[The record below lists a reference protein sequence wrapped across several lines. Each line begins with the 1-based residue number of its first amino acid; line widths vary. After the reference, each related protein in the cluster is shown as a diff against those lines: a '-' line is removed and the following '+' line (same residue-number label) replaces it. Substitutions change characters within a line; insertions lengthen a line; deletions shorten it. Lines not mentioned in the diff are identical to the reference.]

1 MSDADLWANSEDL
14 NSILENCF
22 RFVIIDKALLA
33 CLLVIELLDLRQA
46 CTKLGDRRQFPNF
59 LKAAAGT
66 VQEDLTSPGKS
77 QDEKS
82 SIKGKYNPNGTNG
95 NKTVAI
101 KSQENGMNSPKGSAS
116 PRREKL
122 KNLKHNKTELE
133 KEINDMH
140 EDTTKLETELFSTME
155 EKTKVEEELF
165 GMKHHVTKLR
175 SELFHLKLE
184 KSNLEND
191 VKKSKSQEN
200 LLQSADSDEAKLN
213 FESPNEALKGYPEL
227 SDVMEASHE
236 SNDSENSSQMSDGNE
251 NREAFLKTCMEN
263 ISKIYTFM
271 PNPEEIA
278 SEDELSDDQEPTLSD
293 ANIDDSDEE
302 IIITKLARSLRS
314 PCTSPAKEKSFEV
327 SSPNKSGKKKEVVGS
342 LKVQVG
348 SDIGDDLVSKSKEAL
363 VKQIQEL
370 KRRLHK
376 VEQELVVAQ
385 ETSDDLEEELDHKK
399 GQLAEAQETITNL
412 ENQLVEEKETCEQ
425 VRQQYFNVKNQND
438 ILDEKIKALRSELER
453 VLVRENNSFRGGSTR
468 KENPPP
474 SPTKTSVKSPLKSP
488 GKTRVSKIDLRNPPP
503 KQLTSNEME
512 VVGLIE
518 DNAELKVKL
527 EKATQEKARLEKSQK
542 LVEDKSTK
550 MKSALQVSED
560 TCKRLKND
568 LALLTKEKVKLTAEV
583 ADLRNNN
590 SNITE
595 ELQRYREKSTR
606 LEKDIEAIAYMS
618 TRLEK
623 DNKMLEMEISKME
636 SELSSWKHKHEES
649 SQEFTSLKQ
658 ERVQV
663 EKERKKVL
671 QEVESLRKEKNQL
684 LEQRFSNDKE
694 NRRKDEELKSKD
706 ERFFDL
712 ESEITEHKRLNSN
725 LQKELAGMA
734 EYQEALEKEYS
745 KALSEEER
753 LKQELAKVRSRV
765 IEVETELALVTQNTL
780 EAAADTNHSDANL
793 SLGHFSGNTNKPELN
808 KGGKTFKGT
817 PSKKFYTI
825 THTSEDEIG
834 DTSSSIA
841 ESPADESKQ
850 VEHENQL
857 LKLENGYLQQQLAES
872 EHILAMYRQD
882 LESAHDLIDKL
893 QAEVKVLK
901 TDGKNIV
908 VEEECKTPSDKDD
921 TIKEIICSENAS
933 DEYKLLEEKH
943 AELTREY
950 ELLRQQYQDAL
961 TDKEK
966 VTQEDTKEAN
976 KMDQGLL
983 SEDKTKKEVSNSKQD
998 VSRLQDRIRELEGEN
1013 SQLKITSEELSQ
1025 NEKAKRALLKSL
1037 EDEKQVKLTLQ
1048 EKINALQSE
1057 NEALRMKTEITT
1069 AHKGR
1074 KSVRRLSLDDPLT
1087 SSKEENEASRTQM
1100 PQCTNGSHG
1109 HPSQLQQTGKECD
1122 LVKTTGDN
1130 EAKMRKLQGDL
1141 FKVTSD
1147 KLKLEFELRSA
1158 KKDCE
1163 RLESDLHQSESER
1176 NLLNTQLDENIG
1188 KAANLEIRLME
1199 MRCSCE
1205 AIKDEIN
1212 TLKNEKR
1219 QESFHLHEASVCKE
1233 ILEKRLEDALR
1244 ENNLLRQ
1251 DFDTLREERRE
1262 NEKKS
1267 AKLEKDKDQLTKEIE
1282 AVKTQIRKLEQEFE
1296 ETQVRTDETREV
1308 RDETKSGKSSHPEK
1322 LSDYI
1327 KLHEEDQEQL
1337 TILRE
1342 ELENMI
1348 ADHNQIRNEF
1358 EEIKRVKESL
1368 EKQLQN
1374 MKNTEMESGEQTV
1387 ANGDDEIANGEHDNI
1402 QNCERTTF
1410 NTSEIEKHT
1419 KFLEKEK
1426 GLLEK
1431 ELTRVQEE
1439 CNNLKEKLEVLK
1451 NASENTQTQDGS
1463 RTDLEEK
1470 QEQLER
1476 ELQDLRELNQKL
1488 ENECDDSH
1496 KLIQQLEIK
1505 TKALESLQ
1513 RELHCFHEE
1522 NDRLTHEVDIIH
1534 HTSKAMTDH
1543 QHSRESLEKENSSLK
1558 QELESLK
1565 ESNRKLQMQTD
1576 DLNKELVTFKE
1587 KKQSG
1592 SSTGKINAS
1601 LQNEVER
1608 FQKMQKH
1615 LEGELAATQEKTKEL
1630 ENVNESL
1637 KKENKAVKGRI
1648 KSLEQR
1654 NEELRRKEEKKKEKA
1669 SNVEN
1674 KVKAKPKHGQSII
1687 KENKETQTVDEK
1699 DVDERD
1705 NDFQQKVVQL
1715 ENEKVHLQEELIN
1728 LREKVN
1734 IECVAVQIAP
1744 GVTIATQTTELPTE
1758 EQKMENAS
1766 TTTSLNNEDQE
1777 INIEQQSEKECAP
1790 LAEDIKGG
1798 FSVMAKEKLLLEKN
1812 ASFFVRAQMLLEQSF
1827 AKAMR
1832 ENAAL
1837 KSKVDEAENALGVL
1851 REKLHELEK
1860 KSSTVFPVADLK
1872 QNALMSND
1880 SEGDAVDDEADKK
1893 EGQQGKGKY
1902 YPTNA
1907 GGLKISVSTTDD
1919 GCQLNPTQYKVEHFP
1934 KENKHLPKDLKEL
1947 ESQKEQIEG
1956 GSMTKNEN
1964 CATSIVQT
1972 STVNDVDSCLLTS
1985 TQSEVDDLRSVKE
1998 QLLKE
2003 VESLKSQKADLESEL
2018 KLKKEN
2024 IGAPIETEKAEQH
2037 LTMSND
2043 GGCLLNPIL
2052 SEGDQL
2058 RGEKEQLINELEAIK
2073 SKMDETESGME
2084 QQRKDLAITNET
2096 EKGIQHST
2104 TTDLSYTTQSEVDR
2118 LRIEKENLLKDMEDL
2133 KSQKEE
2139 LETDMKWKIG
2149 NIGTADESDR
2159 LADKNEQENAL
2170 LKHERQT
2177 LLEELEALR
2186 NQRTFTESELKHN
2199 KESCLKQEKEIKLLL
2214 SSYNQEKESLLR
2226 ELEQTKADC
2235 RQAKEKVRELQQIES
2250 DFEDIHKNSKEAEKL
2265 IIELEKDLLSQTEM
2279 KDELRRELQTCK
2291 SKLQEIEQLETQLRT
2306 CRTENE
2312 ELLNTNMHLMEE
2324 VRKWKDENEF
2334 KNAKLQ
2340 SPKLEKQRKIS
2351 LNANRSMKR
2360 LHDQYVQTEAAIDHY
2375 VYHYEN
2381 NKTLP
2386 NVQGSLNG
2394 DLRNEN
2400 NSDAV
2405 EHLLHSSEA
2414 GIGIHKRSKGE
2425 EDKPVEPEETESPQ
2439 TTHQCVEVEMM
2450 TTFRKEST
2458 FGGVPIPIIIVSEVD
2473 DIETITKQ
2481 ERTASL
2487 SLCIEDF
2494 ESGSPN
2500 DQSTPDEEQ
2509 IKLSLDNENVNNIQ
2523 IEPLSGVAK
2532 ASEQKDEFSL
2542 AIDLAQSREGNETEP
2557 GKYKEESVTELNQE
2571 PRSQKPAL
2579 ETEKNT
2585 HDLNRQPLQSLQQIC
2600 ESEIQTHLNDKKED
2614 DIRSAHELE
2623 WTISRLKS
2631 ELLQRS
2637 EEIEKSQ
2644 HEIGLLVDENL
2655 SMKMEISSLANE
2667 CESLRTKAAVL
2678 QTQSEA
2684 VLKEQILNDEENEEL
2699 QQNLQDLMQERNSI
2713 GEAKKNLESQK
2724 ARLEIELSD
2733 AIEAREAMERELLRI
2748 RSEDTDFSKQ
2758 RLEEQLHDLS
2768 DRYAKLETVLSCVLD
2783 ENSNMTAE
2791 LSALQAENS
2800 MLKSFKIMEI
2810 ADNCTQISPRNTE
2823 DESDGEGKQPR
2834 KRGKS
2839 RGNSVSRDRLSLGD
2853 DLPNKPLPSSPA
2865 SSTPQR
2871 KCDSSVTPTQA
2882 QHSEGATT
2890 DELPV
2895 TPIIS
2900 TPGSTDM
2907 AFQPVEDRLDKE
2919 KRIERGH
2926 VLVTDTSDQG
2936 AAKPHQKAS
2945 RVGTPPSSTMPMTNK
2960 VQRAQKSN
2968 TSKNRYSLYQ
2978 DVLRRDSDDNDS
2990 SMEVHTDSSL
3000 VSVTD
3005 LDISISS
3012 DQISSEDSSIV
3023 GPEIRVLQ
3031 RMHKE
3036 LAETK
3041 CSNVLVKNEL
3051 SIIRKHNSDLQNQ
3064 VQKLLSRNNHL
3075 KTKMCDR
3082 TLSVK
3087 RMEKEVSS
3095 MTEENNRLQ
3104 QQALVLQEEMARIEK
3119 EKAKFER
3126 NISSTKAENKRLKS
3140 DLSNIKAESY
3150 RTMKE
3155 LVNLQS
3161 ENRRLQLEIER
3172 LRDDAHSLKGGFSD
3186 ESVSQELSPWGS
3198 MSHGD
3203 FRTTSRRS
3211 LQERPTKPDPTYLQ
3225 QRAASDLN
3233 FRQHKRQVESP
3244 ETQVRETYLVISNK
3258 LK

>member
-1 MSDADLWANSEDL
+1 MYLNWFVGLSDADLWANSEDL
-14 NSILENCF
+14 NSILENCL

-46 CTKLGDRRQFPNF
+46 CAKLGERRQFPNT
-59 LKAAAGT
+59 LKGAAGT
-66 VQEDLTSPGKS
+66 AQQNLTSPDKS

-82 SIKGKYNPNGTNG
+82 SVKGNYNSNGTNG
-95 NKTVAI
+95 NKTVVI
-101 KSQENGMNSPKGSAS
+101 KSQDNGMNSPKGSAS

-122 KNLKHNKTELE
+122 KNLKHTKTELE
-133 KEINDMH
+133 KEINEMH
-140 EDTTKLETELFSTME
+140 DDTTKLETELFSTME

-184 KSNLEND
+184 KSNLEKD

-200 LLQSADSDEAKLN
+200 LLQSGDLDEAKLN
-213 FESPNEALKGYPEL
+213 FESPKEALKGYPEL

-271 PNPEEIA
+271 PNPDEIA

-327 SSPNKSGKKKEVVGS
+327 SSPNKSGKKEVLGG

-348 SDIGDDLVSKSKEAL
+348 SDNGDDLGSKSKEAL

-376 VEQELVVAQ
+376 VEQELAVAQ
-385 ETSDDLEEELDHKK
+385 ETSEDLEEELDHKK

-412 ENQLVEEKETCEQ
+412 ENQLIEEKETCEQ

-453 VLVRENNSFRGGSTR
+453 VLVRENNSLSGGFKSTDSTR

-474 SPTKTSVKSPLKSP
+474 SPTKMKSPLKSP

-518 DNAELKVKL
+518 ENAELKVKL

-560 TCKRLKND
+560 ACRRLKND
-568 LALLTKEKVKLTAEV
+568 LAFLTKEKVKLTEEV

-636 SELSSWKHKHEES
+636 SELSSWKSKHEES

-663 EKERKKVL
+663 EKERKKAL

-694 NRRKDEELKSKD
+694 NRGKDEELKTKK

-712 ESEITEHKRLNSN
+712 ESEITEQKRLNSN

-734 EYQEALEKEYS
+734 EYQEALENEYS
-745 KALSEEER
+745 KAKSEEDR
-753 LKQELAKVRSRV
+753 LKQELAKVSSRV
-765 IEVETELALVTQNTL
+765 IEVETELALVTQNTN
-780 EAAADTNHSDANL
+780 EATADTNHSDANL
-793 SLGHFSGNTNKPELN
+793 SLGQEFHFSGNTNKPELN

-893 QAEVKVLK
+893 QAEVKV
-901 TDGKNIV
+901 TTVDAKNIV

-921 TIKEIICSENAS
+921 TIKEIIGDCSDNAS

-961 TDKEK
+961 TEKEK
-966 VTQEDTKEAN
+966 VAGQDTKETTN
-976 KMDQGLL
+976 LDQGLL
-983 SEDKTKKEVSNSKQD
+983 SEDKTTKKEVSNS
-998 VSRLQDRIRELEGEN
+998 VSHLQDRIKELEVEN
-1013 SQLKITSEELSQ
+1013 SQLKLTSEELSQ
-1025 NEKAKRALLKSL
+1025 NEKAKSALLKSL
-1037 EDEKQVKLTLQ
+1037 EDEKRVKLTLQ
-1048 EKINALQSE
+1048 EKIDALESE
-1057 NEALRMKTEITT
+1057 NEALRMKTEITA
-1069 AHKGR
+1069 AHKVR
-1074 KSVRRLSLDDPLT
+1074 KSVRRLSLDDPPT
-1087 SSKEENEASRTQM
+1087 SSKDENEASRAQM
-1100 PQCTNGSHG
+1100 PQCASGSHG
-1109 HPSQLQQTGKECD
+1109 HHRD
-1122 LVKTTGDN
+1122 LGKTTEDN
-1130 EAKMRKLQGDL
+1130 DAKMRKLEGDL
-1141 FKVTSD
+1141 LKVTSE

-1158 KKDCE
+1158 KSDCE

-1176 NLLNTQLDENIG
+1176 SLLNTQLDDNIQ

-1205 AIKDEIN
+1205 TIKDEIT

-1233 ILEKRLEDALR
+1233 ILEKRLEDALK
-1244 ENNLLRQ
+1244 ENNVLRQ
-1251 DFDTLREERRE
+1251 ELDTLHEERKK

-1296 ETQVRTDETREV
+1296 ETQVRTDETRDV
-1308 RDETKSGKSSHPEK
+1308 RDETKREKGLNPKKSSEYK
-1322 LSDYI
+1322 

-1337 TILRE
+1337 MILRE
-1342 ELENMI
+1342 KLEKVT
-1348 ADHNQIRNEF
+1348 ADHNHIINEF
-1358 EEIKRVKESL
+1358 EEIKLVKESL
-1368 EKQLQN
+1368 EKQLQSL
-1374 MKNTEMESGEQTV
+1374 KNTEMESGEQTV
-1387 ANGDDEIANGEHDNI
+1387 ANGDDEVANGQH
-1402 QNCERTTF
+1402 ERTTF

-1439 CNNLKEKLEVLK
+1439 CNNLKEKLELIK
-1451 NASENTQTQDGS
+1451 HASENAQTQDGS
-1463 RTDLEEK
+1463 RTDLEGK

-1476 ELQDLRELNQKL
+1476 ELEDLRELNQKL

-1543 QHSRESLEKENSSLK
+1543 QHNKESLEKENSSLK

-1565 ESNRKLQMQTD
+1565 DNNRKLQTQTE
-1576 DLNKELVTFKE
+1576 DLNNELITFKE
-1587 KKQSG
+1587 KKQS
-1592 SSTGKINAS
+1592 SSSIGKVNAS
-1601 LQNEVER
+1601 LQSEVEK

-1615 LEGELAATQEKTKEL
+1615 LEGELTATQEKTKEL
-1630 ENVNESL
+1630 ENANEAL

-1654 NEELRRKEEKKKEKA
+1654 NEELRRKDEKKKA
-1669 SNVEN
+1669 SPVEN
-1674 KVKAKPKHGQSII
+1674 KVKAKPKQGQSVI
-1687 KENKETQTVDEK
+1687 KESKETQTIDDK
-1699 DVDERD
+1699 DVEDGD
-1705 NDFQQKVVQL
+1705 KDFREKVEQL
-1715 ENEKVHLQEELIN
+1715 ENEKVQLAEQLIN
-1728 LREKVN
+1728 PKAKVN
-1734 IECVAVQIAP
+1734 SECVAVQIAP
-1744 GVTIATQTTELPTE
+1744 GVTIATQTTEFPTE
-1758 EQKMENAS
+1758 EKMENAS
-1766 TTTSLNNEDQE
+1766 TSTSLKNKDQE
-1777 INIEQQSEKECAP
+1777 VTMEQSEKESAP

-1812 ASFFVRAQMLLEQSF
+1812 ASLFARAQMLLEQSF

-1837 KSKVDEAENALGVL
+1837 KSKVNEAENVLGVL

-1860 KSSTVFPVADLK
+1860 KNSSCLPVADLK
-1872 QNALMSND
+1872 QNVLMSSD
-1880 SEGDAVDDEADKK
+1880 SEIDAEDDETVTDDDK
-1893 EGQQGKGKY
+1893 EGKKDKGKD

-1907 GGLKISVSTTDD
+1907 AEFKLSASTTDD
-1919 GCQLNPTQYKVEHFP
+1919 RCQSNPTQYKVEHLA
-1934 KENKHLPKDLKEL
+1934 KEKEHLRKDLKEL
-1947 ESQKEQIEG
+1947 ESQKEGIKRA
-1956 GSMTKNEN
+1956 SMPNNED

-1972 STVNDVDSCLLTS
+1972 SNMNDVDGCLLSS
-1985 TQSEVDDLRSVKE
+1985 TQSEVDHLRSVKE

-2003 VESLKSQKADLESEL
+2003 VENLNSQKAELESEL

-2024 IGAPIETEKAEQH
+2024 IGDPIETEKAEQY

-2043 GGCLLNPIL
+2043 NGCLLNPIL
-2052 SEGDQL
+2052 SQVDRLRGQKDQL
-2058 RGEKEQLINELEAIK
+2058 IKELEAIK
-2073 SKMDETESGME
+2073 SEKDESESDMK
-2084 QQRKDLAITNET
+2084 QQGKDIRIANET
-2096 EKGIQHST
+2096 ERGIQHSAM
-2104 TTDLSYTTQSEVDR
+2104 TDLSYPTQSEVDQ
-2118 LRIEKENLLKDMEDL
+2118 LRIEKEKLLKDMEGL
-2133 KSQKEE
+2133 KSEKEE
-2139 LETDMKWKIG
+2139 LETDLKWKME
-2149 NIGTADESDR
+2149 NIGTAHESDR
-2159 LADKNEQENAL
+2159 LADTNEEENAL
-2170 LKHERQT
+2170 LKQERQT
-2177 LLEELEALR
+2177 LLEELEVLR
-2186 NQRTFTESELKHN
+2186 NQRTLTESELKHN
-2199 KESCLKQEKEIKLLL
+2199 KESYVKQEKEIKLLL
-2214 SSYNQEKESLLR
+2214 SSYNQEKESLLQ
-2226 ELEQTKADC
+2226 ELEKQKFDC

-2250 DFEDIHKNSKEAEKL
+2250 DFDDIHKKSKEAEKL
-2265 IIELEKDLLSQTEM
+2265 VIELEKDLLSQTEM
-2279 KDELRRELQTCK
+2279 KNELRRELQTCK

-2312 ELLNTNMHLMEE
+2312 ELLNTNMQLMEE

-2334 KNAKLQ
+2334 KNTKLQ
-2340 SPKLEKQRKIS
+2340 SPKMEKQRKIS
-2351 LNANRSMKR
+2351 LNANPSTKR
-2360 LHDQYVQTEAAIDHY
+2360 LQDQYVQTEAAIDHY
-2375 VYHYEN
+2375 VNH
-2381 NKTLP
+2381 
-2386 NVQGSLNG
+2386 VQDSLNE

-2400 NSDAV
+2400 NSDDV
-2405 EHLLHSSEA
+2405 GHLSHSSEA
-2414 GIGIHKRSKGE
+2414 GIGFHKTNKGG
-2425 EDKPVEPEETESPQ
+2425 EDGAVEPEKTEFAQSN
-2439 TTHQCVEVEMM
+2439 HQCVEVEVM
-2450 TTFRKEST
+2450 TTFSKVGT

-2473 DIETITKQ
+2473 DVDTITIQ
-2481 ERTASL
+2481 EKAASL

-2509 IKLSLDNENVNNIQ
+2509 MKLSLDKENASDIQ
-2523 IEPLSGVAK
+2523 RERLHDVAR
-2532 ASEQKDEFSL
+2532 ASEQKEELSL
-2542 AIDLAQSREGNETEP
+2542 AIDLPQSREGTFQ
-2557 GKYKEESVTELNQE
+2557 ESGG
-2571 PRSQKPAL
+2571 QKPTL
-2579 ETEKNT
+2579 EAETNS
-2585 HDLNRQPLQSLQQIC
+2585 HDLNQQHLQPLQQIR
-2600 ESEIQTHLNDKKED
+2600 ESEIKTGLNDRKGD
-2614 DIRSAHELE
+2614 DTSSRHELE
-2623 WTISRLKS
+2623 WTITRLKS

-2655 SMKMEISSLANE
+2655 SMKRELSLLVNE

-2713 GEAKKNLESQK
+2713 EEAKKNLESQK

-2733 AIEAREAMERELLRI
+2733 AIEAREAMEREILRI
-2748 RSEDTDFSKQ
+2748 RSEDTDASKH
-2758 RLEEQLHDLS
+2758 RLEEQLHDIN
-2768 DRYAKLETVLSCVLD
+2768 DRYEKLETVLSCVLD

-2810 ADNCTQISPRNTE
+2810 TDNYTQISPRNTE
-2823 DESDGEGKQPR
+2823 DESDGEGKHP
-2834 KRGKS
+2834 KKIGKS
-2839 RGNSVSRDRLSLGD
+2839 SGNVASRNHLSLGD
-2853 DLPNKPLPSSPA
+2853 DLPDQPLTSFPA
-2865 SSTPQR
+2865 SSTPQG
-2871 KCDSSVTPTQA
+2871 KCDSSVSPTQA
-2882 QHSEGATT
+2882 QHSEGTTT

-2900 TPGSTDM
+2900 TPRSTDM
-2907 AFQPVEDRLDKE
+2907 AFQPVEDRLDRE
-2919 KRIERGH
+2919 KRIKSGH

-2936 AAKPHQKAS
+2936 AAKSRHKAS
-2945 RVGTPPSSTMPMTNK
+2945 RVGTSSLSTMSMTNK
-2960 VQRAQKSN
+2960 LQRRQQRN
-2968 TSKNRYSLYQ
+2968 TSKNNYSLYQ
-2978 DVLRRDSDDNDS
+2978 SHASEDVLRRDSDDNDS

-3031 RMHKE
+3031 RMQKE

-3095 MTEENNRLQ
+3095 IKEENNRLQ
-3104 QQALVLQEEMARIEK
+3104 QQALVLQEEMARVEK

-3172 LRDDAHSLKGGFSD
+3172 IRDEARGLKGGSSD
-3186 ESVSQELSPWGS
+3186 ESVSRELSPWGS

-3203 FRTTSRRS
+3203 FRTTSHRS
-3211 LQERPTKPDPTYLQ
+3211 LQERSSKPDPVYLQ

-3233 FRQHKRQVESP
+3233 FRQHQRKVESP
-3244 ETQVRETYLVISNK
+3244 ETQVRELYLNCNF
-3258 LK
+3258 